1 MGWRAPGSRRAAV
14 LIVGLWLAVAG
25 AANLAV
31 PQLETVVHEHARSFM
46 PAAAPS
52 SVAAVRSA
60 ELFGEP
66 TDNNLNYVVLERTGG
81 QERSD
86 PGNGPGGSLGAEDR
100 AYYERLVT
108 ALSADTDHVRTVTDL
123 WSDPLTESFA
133 VSADGRAVTV
143 MLRLAGA
150 LGTTPAADAV
160 RAVRATVDA
169 ANPPAGLQAL
179 VTGPGATIVDEFTA
193 IDRQMLMITAATIG
207 LILLLLL
214 LVYRSPAAAF
224 IPLFSVGLALGVAR
238 PIAAV
243 FGGAGVFEVS
253 LFSVA
258 LVAAMMLGAG
268 TDYAIFLIGRYQEG
282 LRNGLDSTRALS
294 GAVRGVAPVV
304 AGSAL
309 TVATALACLGF
320 AEVGMFRSAGIPSAI
335 GILVVMAASLTLT
348 PALIGLAG
356 GVGMLAPKP
365 DRTGR
370 RWRRVGAT
378 VTRWPAPI
386 LVTALAALAL
396 LALPATGIRN
406 GWNEP
411 VATPA
416 DSGSNLGY
424 AAAERHFEDNQLL
437 PGVVAVQTDH
447 DVRTPAGLIAVERVT
462 RAVMAIP
469 GVRVVQSASRPAG
482 TVPDETTL
490 AGQIGRIGDEL
501 AAGIGDLDSQR
512 NGLHDLEAVLDDMAA
527 ALSGMR
533 HGLQGSA
540 AGLGEVSAAAADMQR
555 GTSELQSTAE
565 TAAGRLDPLR
575 GFVSSTPH
583 CPANPICAVV
593 QQIVTPVDEVVA
605 GTAKLTAGVHKLT
618 GGSVTAT
625 GALGGVPA
633 DIDTMT
639 AAVARARAAMADT
652 RSQLSSLLP
661 RFGEFTGYL
670 REAAAAFQGSAAGGF
685 YAPQRALADPR
696 MSAALDRLIA
706 PDGRAFYLLVYGT
719 GTEWGV
725 DGAAR
730 TAAIESAVTE
740 ATKEGSLRP
749 VAVHLAGVGP
759 ATLDLQQMVAG
770 DTRLLVIATLA
781 LIFAIVAVLLGS
793 PVAGLVVVGTVALS
807 YAAALGAAVLIW
819 QQLLG
824 LELHWAVGPIAF
836 IALIAVGA
844 DYNLLLAMRI
854 REELRGASGATGNR
868 SSVRLR
874 TGIIRAFGAT
884 GGVVT
889 TAGVIFGIT
898 MLALLGS
905 SVLSIAQIGLTVGVG
920 LLIDTMIVRTFVL
933 PTLMVLLDRWFWWPR
948 RPWLGRG
955 DEQVIGGFVPVV
967 QVDRMGE
974 GAAT

>member
-1 MGWRAPGSRRAAV
+1 MSPRHDAGRWLLSLAFPPMGWWAPGSRRAAV
-14 LIVGLWLAVAG
+14 LIVGAWFAVAG

-60 ELFGEP
+60 ELFGES
-66 TDNNLNYVVLERTGG
+66 TDNNLNYVVLEREH
-81 QERSD
+81 QELTD
-86 PGNGPGGSLGAEDR
+86 EDR
-100 AYYERLVT
+100 AYHDRLVE
-108 ALSADTDHVRTVTDL
+108 ALAADTGHVRTVTDL

-143 MLRLAGA
+143 MLRLAGV
-150 LGTTPAADAV
+150 LGTTPAAEAVQAV
-160 RAVRATVDA
+160 RAAVDA
-169 ANPPAGLQAL
+169 ANPPLGLQAF
-179 VTGPGATIVDEFTA
+179 VTGPGATIVDEFSA
-193 IDRQMLMITAATIG
+193 IDRQMLLITAATIG

-214 LVYRSPAAAF
+214 LVYRSLAAAL

-238 PIAAV
+238 PVAAAL
-243 FGGAGVFEVS
+243 GGAGVIEVS

-282 LRNGLDSTRALS
+282 LRNGLDPTRALI
-294 GAVRGVAPVV
+294 AAQRGVAPVV

-309 TVATALACLGF
+309 TVAAALACLGF

-335 GILVVMAASLTLT
+335 GILVVMVASLSLT

-356 GVGMLAPKP
+356 GSGMLAPRAGP
-365 DRTGR
+365 HRTER
-370 RWRRVGAT
+370 RWRRIGTAL
-378 VTRWPAPI
+378 TRWPAPI
-386 LVTALAALAL
+386 LVTALAMLVL
-396 LALPATGIRN
+396 LASPAAGIRN
-406 GWNEP
+406 GWHEP
-411 VATPA
+411 GATPA
-416 DSGSNLGY
+416 DTGSNLGY
-424 AAAERHFEDNQLL
+424 AAAGRHFEDNHLL
-437 PGVVAVQTDH
+437 PDVVAVQTDH

-469 GVRVVQSASRPAG
+469 GVRVVQSPSRPAG
-482 TVPDETTL
+482 TVPEETTL

-501 AAGIGDLDSQR
+501 AGRIDELDAQ
-512 NGLHDLEAVLDDMAA
+512 LHGFHDVGEILDDMAA

-540 AGLGEVSAAAADMQR
+540 AGLGEVSSAAADMQR
-555 GTSELQSTAE
+555 GTSNLQATAE

-575 GFVSSTPH
+575 GFVASTPH

-605 GTAKLTAGVHKLT
+605 GTAALTAGVHQLT

-625 GALGGVPA
+625 DALGGVPA
-633 DIDTMT
+633 EIDTMT
-639 AAVARARAAMADT
+639 AALARARAALAGT
-652 RSQLSSLLP
+652 TSQLGSVGPQLD
-661 RFGEFTGYL
+661 EFTGYL
-670 REAAAAFQGSAAGGF
+670 RAAAAAFEGSAAGGF

-719 GTEWGV
+719 GREWGV
-725 DGAAR
+725 EGAAR
-730 TAAIESAVTE
+730 TAAIGSAVTE

-770 DTRLLVIATLA
+770 DTRLLVVTTLA
-781 LIFAIVAVLLGS
+781 LIFGIVALLLRS

-807 YAAALGAAVLIW
+807 YAAALGASVLIW
-819 QQLLG
+819 QHLLG

-854 REELRGASGATGNR
+854 REEMHGASGATGDR
-868 SSVRLR
+868 ARVRLR

-889 TAGVIFGIT
+889 TAGVVFGLT

-905 SVLSIAQIGLTVGVG
+905 SVLSIAQIGLTIGVG
-920 LLIDTMIVRTFVL
+920 LLIDTMVVRTFVL
-933 PTLMVLLDRWFWWPR
+933 PTVMVLLGRWFFWPR
-948 RPWLGRG
+948 ALARSR
-955 DEQVIGGFVPVV
+955 
-967 QVDRMGE
+967 
-974 GAAT
+974 

>member
-1 MGWRAPGSRRAAV
+1 MGWQRWSSRRAAV
-14 LIVGLWLAVAG
+14 GIVLLWLAVAG
-25 AANLAV
+25 AANLAI
-31 PQLETVVHEHARSFM
+31 PQLEMVVHQHARSFM

-60 ELFGEP
+60 ELFGES
-66 TDNNLNYVVLERTGG
+66 TDNNLNYVVLERG
-81 QERSD
+81 Q
-86 PGNGPGGSLGAEDR
+86 GVLGDADR
-100 AYYERLVT
+100 AFYDRLVA
-108 ALSADTDHVRTVTDL
+108 ALRTDTEHVRTVTDL

-133 VSADGRAVTV
+133 VSDDGQAVTV
-143 MLRLAGA
+143 MLRLSGV

-160 RAVRATVDA
+160 RAVRAAVDA
-169 ANPPAGLQAL
+169 ANPPAGLQAF

-193 IDRQMLMITAATIG
+193 IDRQMLMITAATIA

-214 LVYRSPAAAF
+214 VVYRSPAAAF

-238 PIAAV
+238 PIAAAS
-243 FGGAGVFEVS
+243 GGAGLIEVS

-258 LVAAMMLGAG
+258 LVAAMTLGAG

-282 LRNGLDSTRALS
+282 LRNGLDPARALI
-294 GAVRGVAPVV
+294 AAQRGVAPVV
-304 AGSAL
+304 TGSAL

-348 PALIGLAG
+348 PALINLAG
-356 GVGMLAPKP
+356 GAGMLVPKP
-365 DRTGR
+365 NRTGR
-370 RWRRVGAT
+370 RWRRVAAT
-378 VTRWPAPI
+378 LTRWPAPI

-396 LALPATGIRN
+396 LAVPAAGIRN

-411 VATPA
+411 SATPGET
-416 DSGSNLGY
+416 GSNLGY
-424 AAAERHFEDNQLL
+424 AAADRHFEDNHLL
-437 PGVVAVQTDH
+437 PDVVAVQTDH

-462 RAVMAIP
+462 RAVMEIP

-482 TVPDETTL
+482 TVPEETTL

-501 AAGIGDLDSQR
+501 AGSVGDLEDQL
-512 NGLHDLEAVLDDMAA
+512 NGLDDLGATLDDMAA

-540 AGLGEVSAAAADMQR
+540 AGLGEVSSAAADMQR
-555 GTSELQSTAE
+555 GTSDLQSTAE

-575 GFVSSTPH
+575 GFVASTPH
-583 CPANPICAVV
+583 CAANPICAVV

-605 GTAKLTAGVHKLT
+605 GTAALTAGVHKLT

-625 GALGGVPA
+625 DALGGVPA

-639 AAVARARAAMADT
+639 AALTRARAAMADT
-652 RSQLSSLLP
+652 TSQLSAVGPQLT
-661 RFGEFTGYL
+661 EFTGYL
-670 REAAAAFQGSAAGGF
+670 REAATAFEGSAAGGF
-685 YAPQRALADPR
+685 YAPKRALTDPR

-719 GTEWGV
+719 GREWGA

-740 ATKEGSLRP
+740 ATKQGTLRP

-759 ATLDLQQMVAG
+759 ATLDLQRMVAG
-770 DTRLLVIATLA
+770 DTRLLVIATMA
-781 LIFAIVAVLLGS
+781 LIFAIVALLLRS
-793 PVAGLVVVGTVALS
+793 PVAGVVVVGTVALS
-807 YAAALGAAVLIW
+807 YAAALGASVLIW
-819 QQLLG
+819 QHLFG

-854 REELRGASGATGNR
+854 REETHNA
-868 SSVRLR
+868 RLR

-933 PTLMVLLDRWFWWPR
+933 PTVMVLLGRWFWWPR

-955 DEQVIGGFVPVV
+955 HEQVVGGFVPVV
-967 QVDRMGE
+967 QVDRVGE
-974 GAAT
+974 RAAS

>member
-1 MGWRAPGSRRAAV
+1 
-14 LIVGLWLAVAG
+14 
-25 AANLAV
+25 
-31 PQLETVVHEHARSFM
+31 
-46 PAAAPS
+46 
-52 SVAAVRSA
+52 
-60 ELFGEP
+60 
-66 TDNNLNYVVLERTGG
+66 
-81 QERSD
+81 
-86 PGNGPGGSLGAEDR
+86 
-100 AYYERLVT
+100 
-108 ALSADTDHVRTVTDL
+108 
-123 WSDPLTESFA
+123 
-133 VSADGRAVTV
+133 
-143 MLRLAGA
+143 
-150 LGTTPAADAV
+150 
-160 RAVRATVDA
+160 
-169 ANPPAGLQAL
+169 
-179 VTGPGATIVDEFTA
+179 
-193 IDRQMLMITAATIG
+193 
-207 LILLLLL
+207 
-214 LVYRSPAAAF
+214 
-224 IPLFSVGLALGVAR
+224 
-238 PIAAV
+238 
-243 FGGAGVFEVS
+243 
-253 LFSVA
+253 
-258 LVAAMMLGAG
+258 
-268 TDYAIFLIGRYQEG
+268 
-282 LRNGLDSTRALS
+282 
-294 GAVRGVAPVV
+294 
-304 AGSAL
+304 
-309 TVATALACLGF
+309 
-320 AEVGMFRSAGIPSAI
+320 
-335 GILVVMAASLTLT
+335 
-348 PALIGLAG
+348 
-356 GVGMLAPKP
+356 
-365 DRTGR
+365 
-370 RWRRVGAT
+370 

-512 NGLHDLEAVLDDMAA
+512 NGLDDLEAVLDDMAA

>member
-1 MGWRAPGSRRAAV
+1 M
-14 LIVGLWLAVAG
+14 LIVGLWLALAG
-25 AANLAV
+25 AANLAI

-46 PAAAPS
+46 PAGAPS

-60 ELFGEP
+60 ELFGES

-81 QERSD
+81 
-86 PGNGPGGSLGAEDR
+86 PLGGADR
-100 AYYERLVT
+100 DYYDRLVA
-108 ALSADTDHVRTVTDL
+108 ALRADTAHVRTVTDL

-133 VSADGRAVTV
+133 VSTDGRAVTV
-143 MLRLAGA
+143 MLRLAGV
-150 LGTTPAADAV
+150 LGTTPAAEAVHAV
-160 RAVRATVDA
+160 RAAVDA
-169 ANPPAGLQAL
+169 ANSPAGLQAF

-193 IDRQMLMITAATIG
+193 IDRQMLMITAATVG

-214 LVYRSPAAAF
+214 VVYRSLAAAF

-238 PIAAV
+238 PIAAAL
-243 FGGAGVFEVS
+243 GGSGVIEVS

-268 TDYAIFLIGRYQEG
+268 TDYAIFLIGRFQEG
-282 LRNGLDSTRALS
+282 LRNGLDSTRALI
-294 GAVRGVAPVV
+294 AAQRAVAPVI

-335 GILVVMAASLTLT
+335 GILVVMVASLSLT
-348 PALIGLAG
+348 PALISLAG

-365 DRTGR
+365 TRTGR
-370 RWRRVGAT
+370 RWRRVGAAL
-378 VTRWPAPI
+378 TRWPAPI

-396 LALPATGIRN
+396 LALPAAGIRN

-416 DSGSNLGY
+416 DTGSNLGY
-424 AAAERHFEDNQLL
+424 AAAERHFEDNHLL
-437 PGVVAVQTDH
+437 PAVVAVQTDH

-462 RAVMAIP
+462 RAVMGIP
-469 GVRVVQSASRPAG
+469 GVRVVQSPSRPAG
-482 TVPDETTL
+482 IVPEETTL

-501 AAGIGDLDSQR
+501 AGSVGDLNEQL
-512 NGLHDLEAVLDDMAA
+512 NGLDELQAVLDDMAG
-527 ALSGMR
+527 ALSGLR

-540 AGLGEVSAAAADMQR
+540 AGLGEVSSAAADMQR
-555 GTSELQSTAE
+555 GTSDLQSTAE

-575 GFVSSTPH
+575 GFVASTPH

-605 GTAKLTAGVHKLT
+605 GTAALTAGVHKLT
-618 GGSVTAT
+618 SGSVTAT
-625 GALGGVPA
+625 DALGGVPA

-639 AAVARARAAMADT
+639 AALTRARAAMADT
-652 RSQLSSLLP
+652 TSQLGAVGP
-661 RFGEFTGYL
+661 RLNDFTGYL
-670 REAAAAFQGSAAGGF
+670 REAAASFEGSAAGGF

-696 MSAALDRLIA
+696 MAAALDRLIA

-719 GTEWGV
+719 GTEWGAA
-725 DGAAR
+725 GAAR

-740 ATKEGSLRP
+740 ATKEGTLRP
-749 VAVHLAGVGP
+749 VDVHLAGVGP

-781 LIFAIVAVLLGS
+781 LIFAIVALLLRS

-807 YAAALGAAVLIW
+807 YAAALGASVLIW
-819 QQLLG
+819 QHLLG

-854 REELRGASGATGNR
+854 REETHTAK
-868 SSVRLR
+868 LR

-905 SVLSIAQIGLTVGVG
+905 SVLSIAQIGLTIGVG

-933 PTLMVLLDRWFWWPR
+933 PTVMVLLGRWFWWPR

-955 DEQVIGGFVPVV
+955 DEQVVGGFVPVV
-967 QVDRMGE
+967 QVDRVGE
-974 GAAT
+974 RAAS